1 MAQARRVCSSAAV
14 LTLHLPCARGTE
26 RCVEKELEA
35 LGATE
40 VKRGPG
46 VVRAVGDW
54 NLLARANV
62 SSRCASKVLLELAR
76 FEGVGTEAELIDALA
91 GVPFEERLDEK
102 GTFAIEAHLVD
113 CAWTNAHYAAQR
125 TKDAVLDRL
134 RDQGKGRPSVDRA
147 RPSLRFVLHW
157 HKSTV
162 TLSLDSSGEPLH
174 LRGYRRGVEGQA
186 PMKETLAASILAMG
200 NADVTRPYLDP
211 CCGTGTLAIEQA
223 WRALRR
229 APGRDRR
236 FGFERWSHRPPELD
250 RALARARTEARDLE
264 KRELPAP
271 IRLSDWHRDAVAAA
285 TTCIAQA
292 GLAEHL
298 VCERVDARDAIA
310 RLPPHAVVVGN
321 PPFGER
327 LGGDA
332 SKRLQLEGFYRTLG
346 ERLRGLADA
355 RVLLFSA
362 HPNARELLNLDVAAR
377 TRRDWALYSGA
388 LPARLFRWDL
398 P

>member
-1 MAQARRVCSSAAV
+1 M

-35 LGATE
+35 LGAADI
-40 VKRGPG
+40 KRSPG
-46 VVRAVGDW
+46 VVRCTGGFDLV
-54 NLLARANV
+54 ARANV
-62 SSRCASKVLLELAR
+62 SSRTASKVLVELAR
-76 FEGVGTEAELIDALA
+76 FEDIATEDDLIAALA

-102 GTFAIEAHLVD
+102 GTFAIEAHLVS

-134 RDQGKGRPSVDRA
+134 RAQGKGRPSVDRA

-157 HKSTV
+157 ARTTV
-162 TLSLDSSGEPLH
+162 TLSLDSTGEPLH
-174 LRGYRRGVEGQA
+174 QRGYRRGVEGQA
-186 PMKETLAASILAMG
+186 PMKETLAASILAIG
-200 NADVTRPYLDP
+200 HADPARPFLDP

-223 WRALRR
+223 LRALQR

-236 FGFERWSHRPPELD
+236 FGFERWSKRPAELD
-250 RALARARTEARDLE
+250 RALALARTEARDLE
-264 KRELPAP
+264 RHELPAP
-271 IRLSDWHRDAVAAA
+271 IRLSDWHRDAVEAA

-292 GLAEHL
+292 GLQAHL
-298 VCERVDARDAIA
+298 TCERVDARDAVSS
-310 RLPPHAVVVGN
+310 LGPHAVVVSN
-321 PPFGER
+321 LPFGER

-332 SKRLQLEGFYRTLG
+332 KKRLQLEGFYRTLG

-355 RVLLFSA
+355 RVLLFSS
-362 HPNARELLNLDVAAR
+362 HPRARELLALDAAAR
-377 TRRDWALYSGA
+377 TQRDWPLYSGA

>member
-1 MAQARRVCSSAAV
+1 M

-26 RCVEKELEA
+26 MCVDKELNA

-40 VKRGPG
+40 VRRGAG
-46 VVRAVGDW
+46 VVRCAGSWDT
-54 NLLARANV
+54 LARANV
-62 SSRCASKVLLELAR
+62 FSRCASKVLVELAV
-76 FEGVGTEAELIDALA
+76 FEGVATEADLVDALA
-91 GVPFEERLDEK
+91 GVPFEERLDDK
-102 GTFAIEAHLVD
+102 GTFAIEAHLID

-134 RDQGKGRPSVDRA
+134 RAQGKGRPSVDRA

-162 TLSLDSSGEPLH
+162 TLSLDSTGEPLH
-174 LRGYRRGVEGQA
+174 QRGYRRGVEGHA
-186 PMKETLAASILAMG
+186 PMKETLAASLLAVG
-200 NADVTRPYLDP
+200 HADVARPFLDP

-223 WRALRR
+223 WRALER

-236 FGFERWSHRPPELD
+236 FGFERWSKRPPELD
-250 RALARARTEARDLE
+250 RALAQARTEARE
-264 KRELPAP
+264 RERRELPAP
-271 IRLSDWHRDAVAAA
+271 IRMSDWHRDAVAAA
-285 TTCIAQA
+285 TTCIEQAGLGAHLRCERQDAREAVAQA
-292 GLAEHL
+292 GEGAQ
-298 VCERVDARDAIA
+298 
-310 RLPPHAVVVGN
+310 VVSN
-321 PPFGER
+321 LPFGER

-332 SKRLQLEGFYRTLG
+332 NKRLQLEGFYRTLG
-346 ERLRGLADA
+346 ERLRALPGA

-362 HPNARELLNLDVAAR
+362 HPRARELLALDEAAR
-377 TRRDWALYSGA
+377 TKRDWALRSGA